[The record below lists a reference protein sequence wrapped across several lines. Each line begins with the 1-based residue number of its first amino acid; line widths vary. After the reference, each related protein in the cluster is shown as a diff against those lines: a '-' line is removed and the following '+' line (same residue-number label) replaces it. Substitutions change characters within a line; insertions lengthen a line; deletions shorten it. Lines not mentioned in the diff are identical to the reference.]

1 MSTNWRQRAL
11 ERNRE
16 ANARFFAD
24 QDAEHLNEDAH
35 DEELRRHWLDAV
47 RHYDAAAQLQEE
59 LLVCLRGE
67 AAKRGALDFRIGDTL
82 LKPLR
87 EGVSAAARK
96 EVELELTGISRG
108 STVLHVRPSVPEV
121 VGEIDE
127 DLAIVD
133 SSIADPAMR
142 DFLKLVDAAEKEQDV
157 RRWERIVPGLD
168 GMVEA
173 LDKFDLSM
181 DMRWFS
187 LDGTVRSSHL
197 SRRGKDY
204 VRSLRNTDVQKSK
217 TGITGRITELRESGV
232 VKIKTGV
239 SRTSPA
245 YEVRVAPEGL
255 IEMHLEL
262 GITVSFVV
270 EVARRADRLG
280 RVRSTEY
287 RFLRSTQNAGA
298 IRLVAGMLSR
308 PGSRGNDNSRVA
320 HACSPLRRWQWAD
333 GKNSCKHGARSQRIP
348 SLADTIQGRP
358 GAIL

>member
-1 MSTNWRQRAL
+1 MSTSWRQRAL

-24 QDAEHLNEDAH
+24 QDAEHLSEDSYE
-35 DEELRRHWLDAV
+35 EELRRHWLEAV
-47 RHYDAAAQLQEE
+47 RHYDPAAQLHEE
-59 LLVCLRGE
+59 LVVRLRGE
-67 AAKRGALDFRIGDTL
+67 AADRGALDFRIGDAL

-96 EVELELTGISRG
+96 DVELELTGVSRG
-108 STVLHVRPSVPEV
+108 STVLHVRPSVPEIV
-121 VGEIDE
+121 SDAEGEE
-127 DLAIVD
+127 DLAVVD

-168 GMVEA
+168 GVVEA

-204 VRSLRNTDVQKSK
+204 VRSLRNTEVQRSRI
-217 TGITGRITELRESGV
+217 GITGRITELRESGV

-239 SRTSPA
+239 SRTSSA
-245 YEVRVAPEGL
+245 YEVRVESEAL
-255 IEMHLEL
+255 IGMHLEL
-262 GITVSFVV
+262 GMTVSFVV
-270 EVARRADRLG
+270 EVARKMDRLG
-280 RVRSTEY
+280 RARSTEY
-287 RFLRSTQNAGA
+287 RFLRVSDGQE
-298 IRLVAGMLSR
+298 RLFEE
-308 PGSRGNDNSRVA
+308 
-320 HACSPLRRWQWAD
+320 
-333 GKNSCKHGARSQRIP
+333 
-348 SLADTIQGRP
+348 
-358 GAIL
+358 

>member
-24 QDAEHLNEDAH
+24 QDSEHLSEEAYE
-35 DEELRRHWLDAV
+35 EELRRHWLEAV
-47 RHYDAAAQLQEE
+47 RHYDPAAQLHEE
-59 LLVCLRGE
+59 LVVRLRGE
-67 AAKRGALDFRIGDTL
+67 AADRGALDFRIGDAL

-96 EVELELTGISRG
+96 DVELELTGVSRG
-108 STVLHVRPSVPEV
+108 STVLHVRPSVPEIV
-121 VGEIDE
+121 VDTDVDI
-127 DLAIVD
+127 AVVD

-168 GMVEA
+168 GVVEA
-173 LDKFDLSM
+173 LDKFDLAM

-204 VRSLRNTDVQKSK
+204 VRSLRNTEMQKSK
-217 TGITGRITELRESGV
+217 MGITGRITELRESGV

-239 SRTSPA
+239 SRTSSA
-245 YEVRVAPEGL
+245 YEVRVDPEAL
-255 IEMHLEL
+255 IGMHLEL
-262 GITVSFVV
+262 GMTVSFVI
-270 EVARRADRLG
+270 EVARRTDKLG
-280 RVRSTEY
+280 RARSTEY
-287 RFLRSTQNAGA
+287 RFLRVS
-298 IRLVAGMLSR
+298 
-308 PGSRGNDNSRVA
+308 
-320 HACSPLRRWQWAD
+320 D
-333 GKNSCKHGARSQRIP
+333 GQEQLFGE
-348 SLADTIQGRP
+348 
-358 GAIL
+358 